1 VIVRHK
7 EQVIWVIALMPEVEC
22 FSRDNVLLIPVSRNV
37 ENFIDEVFIKLSGI
51 FIFYQ

>member
-7 EQVIWVIALMPEVEC
+7 EQVIWVIALMPEVEYS
-22 FSRDNVLLIPVSRNV
+22 SRDNILLIPVSRNV
-37 ENFIDEVFIKLSGI
+37 ENSMDKVFIKLSGV